1 MSVGEYARAYASS
14 VVKRGRGIAGAALR
28 IHLLVIAITL
38 MSEHVGHLLFYINK
52 TVDVYWGQ
60 AT

>member
-52 TVDVYWGQ
+52 TVDV
-60 AT
+60 